1 MKDKKGKILKYTNK
15 KYVRK
20 TKRIKYQN
28 LLQNYRNKNNIS
40 EIENELKN
48 YNSKTCNLEKFK
60 TYILNKN
67 RINKILFEE
76 YNKEIFRKY
85 KWYDI

>member
-1 MKDKKGKILKYTNK
+1 
-15 KYVRK
+15 
-20 TKRIKYQN
+20 
-28 LLQNYRNKNNIS
+28 LQKYRNKNNIS

-76 YNKEIFRKY
+76 Y
-85 KWYDI
+85 KWYGYINRKKAYVNLIREIKK